1 MSDATTILSRIAAG
15 DAKAADELLPI
26 VYNELRQLASRRLA
40 NDPAG
45 QSWQTTELVHEAE
58 RDRDVCLVTWYDIDM
73 SIDPSEIELT
83 PEQRRYVAQRGEETG
98 MPWPEILNKLLPALI
113 SANNANGE
121 SAFDVATR
129 LGLIG
134 VCNDG
139 PSDLAANPVH
149 MEGFGESDNDT
160 SSD

>member
-1 MSDATTILSRIAAG
+1 MA
-15 DAKAADELLPI
+15 
-26 VYNELRQLASRRLA
+26 
-40 NDPAG
+40 
-45 QSWQTTELVHEAE
+45 
-58 RDRDVCLVTWYDIDM
+58 
-73 SIDPSEIELT
+73 IDPSEIKLS
-83 PEQRRYVAQRGEETG
+83 PEQRRYVAQRAEATG
-98 MPWPEILNKLLPALI
+98 MPWPELLNELLPAPI
-113 SANNANGE
+113 PGNIANGK

-139 PSDLAANPVH
+139 PSDLATNPVH